1 MAFVDAKLAQ
11 AIEAFNRNGQLGP
24 DPLAARYAER
34 RAGYS
39 LFARQMSEADIE
51 ALRPYLFCYPS
62 VRTQA
67 GFSSGIPQKAG
78 DSPVQVR
85 NFIAGNWQVAR
96 SGESAL
102 MTSPADRRVGLFHV
116 PASGKADVEEA
127 VAAGDQA
134 WKSLA
139 WAEEGLAYRK
149 QVVKNVSRILNYF
162 TEEILHEIRQQ
173 IPKTRLEAE
182 KDFFE
187 AKRACDHLEGSFE
200 AAVKGEMVPD
210 MFAGQRFWRDAFL
223 PAGLAAII
231 TPMNF
236 IWGIPM
242 IHLAGAYL
250 AGCPWI
256 LKGHP
261 YAALTNTTM
270 VRCFLAAGADPRFLQ
285 KVEGFGKGIASLG
298 TDHRVAVV
306 AVTGS
311 SETARSISAGR
322 GLARTR
328 FEGGGCNWSFV
339 DDGYSD
345 EELGRIAARLTY
357 AKLGLSSHKCTGLH
371 GVAGT
376 RATLD
381 RLVPLLAAEMD
392 RWQVADPRKAEPGA
406 SAGTGGDKTLGPL
419 MVHKAQTAL
428 ELVAQAKAAGLKV
441 VREGGRASGEY
452 GQNAEAVKPALIDGL
467 TPQTTLEHDWDGKGV
482 REYKLA
488 TTELFMPVLVT
499 MAIDFEGFIKFSLFE
514 NPHDLATSIWTRD
527 DRKLTRARRTLAGML
542 KENDGTDSALEW
554 EEFGASTIGESGNM
568 GVGEVLAT
576 ISIYARRQKGR
587 HFVF

>member
-1 MAFVDAKLAQ
+1 MAPFADEKLKTE
-11 AIEAFNRNGQLGP
+11 IRSFNERGQLGA
-24 DPLAARYAER
+24 DPLAARYVER

-51 ALRPYLFCYPS
+51 ALRPYLFCYTELPPRKK
-62 VRTQA
+62 V
-67 GFSSGIPQKAG
+67 
-78 DSPVQVR
+78 VVR
-85 NFIAGNWQVAR
+85 NFIAGEWRAPA
-96 SGESAL
+96 SGEHAA
-102 MTSPADRRVGLFHV
+102 MTCPADKRLQLFDV
-116 PASGKADVEEA
+116 PASGKQDVESA
-127 VAAGDQA
+127 LSFGDGV

-139 WAEEGLAYRK
+139 WADEGLAYRK
-149 QVVKNVSRILNYF
+149 QVVKNVSRILNYY
-162 TEEILHEIRQQ
+162 TEEFLEEIRQQ
-173 IPKTRLEAE
+173 IPKTRLEAQ

-187 AKRACDHLEGSFE
+187 AKRCCDHLEGSFE
-200 AAVKGEMVPD
+200 AAIKGEMVPD
-210 MFAGQRFWRDAFL
+210 MMAGQRFWRDPYL

-250 AGCPWI
+250 IGCPWI

-261 YAALTNTTM
+261 FSALTNTSM
-270 VRCFLAAGADPRFLQ
+270 VRCFIAAGADPRFIQ
-285 KVEGFGKGIASLG
+285 KVEGFGKGIANLA

-311 SETARSISAGR
+311 SDTARAISSGR

-328 FEGGGCNWSFV
+328 FEGGGCNWSWV

-345 EELGRIAARLTY
+345 DDLTKIATRLTY

-371 GVAGT
+371 GVSAT

-381 RLVPLLAAEMD
+381 RLVPLIAAEMD
-392 RWQVADPRKAEPGA
+392 RWQTADPRGDAP
-406 SAGTGGDKTLGPL
+406 DKTLGPM
-419 MVHKAQTAL
+419 MVHKAQTAI
-428 ELVAQAKAAGLKV
+428 EVVARAKAAGLRV
-441 VREGGRASGEY
+441 VREGGRVPGEY
-452 GQNAEAVKPALIDGL
+452 GQNAEAVKPALIDGVN
-467 TPQTTLEHDWDGKGV
+467 PHTTLKHDWDGKGV
-482 REYKLA
+482 REYRIA
-488 TTELFMPVLVT
+488 TTELFMPILVA
-499 MAIDFEGFIKFSLFE
+499 MPLQFEEFINFSLFD

-568 GVGEVLAT
+568 GVGEVQAT
-576 ISIYARRQKGR
+576 VSIYARRQKGR

>member
-1 MAFVDAKLAQ
+1 MAFVDPQLQ
-11 AIEAFNRNGQLGP
+11 QQIRAFNERGQLGP
-24 DPLAARYAER
+24 DPLAARYAQR

-39 LFARQMSEADIE
+39 LFARMMSDADIE
-51 ALRPYLFCYPS
+51 ALRPYVFCYGELPAKKS
-62 VRTQA
+62 IT
-67 GFSSGIPQKAG
+67 
-78 DSPVQVR
+78 VR
-85 NFIAGNWQVAR
+85 NFVAGEWRAPA
-96 SGESAL
+96 SGEHAT
-102 MTSPADRRVGLFHV
+102 MTCPADKRVHLFDV
-116 PASGKADVEEA
+116 PASGKQDVEQA
-127 VAAGDQA
+127 VGFGDGV

-139 WAEEGLAYRK
+139 WADEGLAYRK
-149 QVVKNVSRILNYF
+149 YVVQNVSRILNHY
-162 TEEILHEIRQQ
+162 TEEFLHEIRQQ

-200 AAVKGEMVPD
+200 AAIKGEMVPD
-210 MFAGQRFWRDAFL
+210 MMAGQRYWRDAWL

-250 AGCPWI
+250 SGCPWI

-261 YAALTNTTM
+261 FSALTNTSM
-270 VRCFLAAGADPRFLQ
+270 VRCFLAAGADPRFIQ
-285 KVEGFGKGIASLG
+285 KVEGFGKGIADLG
-298 TDHRVAVV
+298 TDQRVAVV

-311 SETARSISAGR
+311 SETARAISAGR
-322 GLARTR
+322 GLNRTR
-328 FEGGGCNWSFV
+328 FEGGGCNWSWV

-345 EELGRIAARLTY
+345 EELNRIAARLTY

-371 GVAGT
+371 GVSGT

-381 RLVPLLAAEMD
+381 RLVPLIAAEMD
-392 RWQVADPRKAEPGA
+392 RWQVADPRARDA
-406 SAGTGGDKTLGPL
+406 SDKTLGPL

-428 ELVAQAKAAGLKV
+428 EVVAQARKAGLKI
-441 VREGGRASGEY
+441 VREGGRAGGDY
-452 GQNAEAVKPALIDGL
+452 GQNAEAVKPALIDGV
-467 TPQTTLEHDWDGKGV
+467 TPATALKHDWDGKGV
-482 REYKLA
+482 REYRIA
-488 TTELFMPVLVT
+488 TTELFMPILVA
-499 MAIDFEGFIKFSLFE
+499 MALPVFEDFIRFSLFE

-527 DRKLTRARRTLAGML
+527 DRKLTRARRTLAGMI

-568 GVGEVLAT
+568 GVGEVQAT
-576 ISIYARRQKGR
+576 VSIYTRRQKGR

>member
-1 MAFVDAKLAQ
+1 
-11 AIEAFNRNGQLGP
+11 
-24 DPLAARYAER
+24 
-34 RAGYS
+34 
-39 LFARQMSEADIE
+39 MSEADIE
-51 ALRPYLFCYPS
+51 ALRPYLFCYTELPPRKK
-62 VRTQA
+62 V
-67 GFSSGIPQKAG
+67 
-78 DSPVQVR
+78 VVR
-85 NFIAGNWQVAR
+85 NFIAGEWRAPA
-96 SGESAL
+96 SGEHAA
-102 MTSPADRRVGLFHV
+102 MTCPADKRIQLFEV
-116 PASGKADVEEA
+116 PASGKQDVESA
-127 VAAGDQA
+127 LSFGDGV

-139 WAEEGLAYRK
+139 WADEGLAYRK
-149 QVVKNVSRILNYF
+149 QVVKNVSRILNYY
-162 TEEILHEIRQQ
+162 TEEFLEEIRQQ
-173 IPKTRLEAE
+173 IPKTRLEAQ

-187 AKRACDHLEGSFE
+187 AKRCCDHLEGSFE
-200 AAVKGEMVPD
+200 AAIKGEMVPD
-210 MFAGQRFWRDAFL
+210 MMAGQRFWRDPYL

-250 AGCPWI
+250 IGCPGI

-261 YAALTNTTM
+261 FSALTNTSM
-270 VRCFLAAGADPRFLQ
+270 VRCFIAAGADPRFIQ
-285 KVEGFGKGIASLG
+285 KVEGFGKGIANLA

-311 SETARSISAGR
+311 SETARTISSGR

-328 FEGGGCNWSFV
+328 FEGGGCNWSWV

-345 EELGRIAARLTY
+345 DDLTRIATRLTY

-371 GVAGT
+371 GVSAT

-381 RLVPLLAAEMD
+381 RLVPLIAAEMD
-392 RWQVADPRKAEPGA
+392 RWRIADPRGDAP
-406 SAGTGGDKTLGPL
+406 DKTLGPM

-428 ELVAQAKAAGLKV
+428 EVVAQAKAAGLRV
-441 VREGGRASGEY
+441 VREGGRVPGEY
-452 GQNAEAVKPALIDGL
+452 GQNAEAVKPALIDGVN
-467 TPQTTLEHDWDGKGV
+467 PHTTLKHDWDGKGV
-482 REYKLA
+482 REYRIA
-488 TTELFMPVLVT
+488 TTELFMPILVA
-499 MAIDFEGFIKFSLFE
+499 MPLQFEEFINFSLFD

-568 GVGEVLAT
+568 GVGEVQAT
-576 ISIYARRQKGR
+576 VSIYARRQKGR

>member
-1 MAFVDAKLAQ
+1 MPLVDAVLTQ

-24 DPLAARYAER
+24 DPLAARYKER
-34 RAGYS
+34 RAAYS
-39 LFARQMSEADIE
+39 LFARQMGDADIE
-51 ALRPYLFCYPS
+51 ALRSYIFCYPS
-62 VRTQA
+62 EKTAA
-67 GFSSGIPQKAG
+67 GFTAGIPQKQG
-78 DSPVQVR
+78 DAPLRVH
-85 NFIAGNWQVAR
+85 NFIGESWRAAR
-96 SGESAL
+96 SGETAL
-102 MTSPADRRVGLFHV
+102 LTSPADRRIGLFHIPV
-116 PASGKADVEEA
+116 SSKADADDA
-127 VAAGDQA
+127 VAAGEA
-134 WKSLA
+134 VWKSLA
-139 WAEEGLAYRK
+139 WADEGLAYRK
-149 QVVKNVSRILNYF
+149 QVVKNVSRILNTF
-162 TEEILHEIRQQ
+162 TEEMLHEIRQQ

-200 AAVKGEMVPD
+200 AAIKGEMVPD
-210 MFAGQRFWRDAFL
+210 MIAGQRFWRDAFL

-236 IWGIPM
+236 IYGIPM

-261 YAALTNTTM
+261 YAALASTTM
-270 VRCFLAAGADPRFLQ
+270 VRCFLAAGADPRFVQ
-285 KVEGFGKGIASLG
+285 KVEGFGKGVAALA
-298 TDHRVAVV
+298 TDPRVAVV

-311 SETARSISAGR
+311 SETARTISAGR

-345 EELGRIAARLTY
+345 EDLSRIAVRLTY
-357 AKLGLSSHKCTGLH
+357 AKLGLSSHKCTGLQ
-371 GVAGT
+371 GVAGS

-381 RLVPLLAAEMD
+381 RLLPLIGAEMD
-392 RWQVADPRKAEPGA
+392 RWQVKDPRLALPGE
-406 SAGTGGDKTLGPL
+406 GDKTLGPL

-428 ELVAQAKAAGLKV
+428 DLVAQAKAAGLRM
-441 VREGGRASGEY
+441 VREGGRAPGEY
-452 GQNAEAVKPALIDGL
+452 GQHCEAVRPALIDGI
-467 TPQTTLEHDWDGKGV
+467 TPATTLTHDWDGKGA
-482 REYKLA
+482 RKYKLA
-488 TTELFMPVLVT
+488 TTELFMPVLLA
-499 MAIDFEGFIKFSLFE
+499 MALDFEGFIRFSLFE

-568 GVGEVLAT
+568 GVGEVTAT

>member
-1 MAFVDAKLAQ
+1 MSLVDSALAQ
-11 AIEAFNRNGQLGP
+11 AIHSFNQNGQLGP
-24 DPLAARYAER
+24 DPLAARYRER

-62 VRTQA
+62 TKTQH
-67 GFSSGIPQKAG
+67 GFSSGIPQKHG
-78 DSPVQVR
+78 DHPIAVR
-85 NFIAGNWQVAR
+85 NFIGGSWRSAN
-96 SGESAL
+96 SGETAL
-102 MTSPADRRVGLFHV
+102 LTSPADDRIGLFHLPV
-116 PASGKADVEEA
+116 SGKADVEEA
-127 VAAGDQA
+127 VAHGDAA

-139 WAEEGLAYRK
+139 WAEEGLAFRK
-149 QVVKNVSRILNYF
+149 QVVKNVSRILNYYV
-162 TEEILHEIRQQ
+162 EEMLHEIRQQ
-173 IPKTRLEAE
+173 IPKTRLEAQ

-200 AAVKGEMVPD
+200 SAVKGELVPD
-210 MFAGQRFWRDAFL
+210 MIAGQRYWRDAFL

-242 IHLAGAYL
+242 IHLAGAFL
-250 AGCPWI
+250 TGCPWI

-270 VRCFLAAGADPRFLQ
+270 VRCFLAAGADPRFIQ
-285 KVEGFGKGIASLG
+285 KLEGFGKGVAALG
-298 TDHRVAVV
+298 TDSRVAVV

-311 SETARSISAGR
+311 SETARSISQGR
-322 GLARTR
+322 GLSRTR
-328 FEGGGCNWSFV
+328 FEGGGCNWSYV
-339 DDGYSD
+339 DDGYND
-345 EELGRIAARLTY
+345 EELNRIALRLTY

-371 GVAGT
+371 GVCGS

-381 RLVPLLAAEMD
+381 KLVPLIAAEMD
-392 RWQVADPRKAEPGA
+392 RWQVGDPREATESEKI
-406 SAGTGGDKTLGPL
+406 LGPM

-428 ELVAQAKAAGLKV
+428 DVVAQAKAAGLKI
-441 VREGGRASGEY
+441 VREGGRAPGEY
-452 GQNAEAVKPALIDGL
+452 GQHAEAVKPALIDGV
-467 TPQTTLEHDWDGKGV
+467 TPRTTLRHDWDGKGV
-482 REYKLA
+482 REYQIA
-488 TTELFMPVLVT
+488 TTELFMPILVA
-499 MAIDFEGFIKFSLFE
+499 MPLESFEEFIRFSLFE
-514 NPHDLATSIWTRD
+514 NPHDLATSIWSRD
-527 DRKLTRARRTLAGML
+527 DRKLTRAHRTLGGML

-568 GVGEVLAT
+568 GVGEVTAT

>member
-1 MAFVDAKLAQ
+1 MAPFVDAALQ
-11 AIEAFNRNGQLGP
+11 ESIRSFNERGQVGA
-24 DPLAARYAER
+24 DPLAARYEQR

-39 LFARQMSEADIE
+39 LFARMMSDAEIE
-51 ALRPYLFCYPS
+51 ALRPYIFCYRELPS
-62 VRTQA
+62 RSELT
-67 GFSSGIPQKAG
+67 I
-78 DSPVQVR
+78 R
-85 NFIAGNWQVAR
+85 NFIAGEWRPPAA
-96 SGESAL
+96 GEHAA
-102 MTSPADRRVGLFHV
+102 MTCPADKRVRLFQV
-116 PASGKADVEEA
+116 PASGKQDVEAA
-127 VAAGDQA
+127 VSSGDRT

-149 QVVKNVSRILNYF
+149 HVVKNVSRILAHY
-162 TEEILHEIRQQ
+162 TEEFLHEIRQQ
-173 IPKTRLEAE
+173 IPKTKLEAE

-200 AAVKGEMVPD
+200 AAIQGELVPD
-210 MFAGQRFWRDAFL
+210 MFAGQRYWRDAFM

-250 AGCPWI
+250 AGCPFI

-261 YAALTNTTM
+261 FSAATNTSM
-270 VRCFLAAGADPRFLQ
+270 IRCFLAAGADPRFIQ
-285 KVEGFGKGIASLG
+285 KVEGFGKGIAPLA

-311 SETARSISAGR
+311 SDTARTISAGR

-328 FEGGGCNWSFV
+328 FEGGGCNWAWV
-339 DDGYSD
+339 DDGYD
-345 EELGRIAARLTY
+345 DGDLEKIAVRLTY

-371 GVAGT
+371 GVSAS

-381 RLVPLLAAEMD
+381 RLVPMIAAEMD
-392 RWQVADPRKAEPGA
+392 RWQVADPRGPEAA
-406 SAGTGGDKTLGPL
+406 DRTLGPL
-419 MVHKAQTAL
+419 MVHRAQTAL
-428 ELVAQAKAAGLKV
+428 DLVAEARKAGLRI
-441 VREGGRASGEY
+441 VREGGRAGGEY
-452 GQNAEAVKPALIDGL
+452 GANAEAVKPALIDGV
-467 TPQTTLEHDWDGKGV
+467 TPKTLLRHDWDGKGV
-482 REYKLA
+482 KEYAIA
-488 TTELFMPVLVT
+488 TTELFMPILVA
-499 MAIDFEGFIKFSLFE
+499 MPLGGFEDFIRFSLFE

-527 DRKLTRARRTLAGML
+527 DRKLTRARRTLAGMI

-554 EEFGASTIGESGNM
+554 EEFGASTVGESGNM
-568 GVGEVLAT
+568 GVGEVRAT
-576 ISIYARRQKGR
+576 ISIYSRRQKGR

>member
-1 MAFVDAKLAQ
+1 MAFVDAKLQ
-11 AIEAFNRNGQLGP
+11 ADIRAFNERGQQGP

-39 LFARQMSEADIE
+39 LFARQMAEQDIE
-51 ALRPYLFCYPS
+51 ALRPYLFCYA
-62 VRTQA
+62 QH
-67 GFSSGIPQKAG
+67 GIPRKAG
-78 DSPVQVR
+78 EPRATVR
-85 NFIAGNWQVAR
+85 NYIAGEWRPPA
-96 SGESAL
+96 SGEHAE
-102 MTSPADRRVGLFHV
+102 MASPADRRVKLFDV
-116 PASGKADVEEA
+116 PASGRQDVE
-127 VAAGDQA
+127 AALAWGDQA

-162 TEEILHEIRQQ
+162 TEDYLHETRQQ
-173 IPKTRLEAE
+173 IPKTRLEE

-200 AAVKGEMVPD
+200 AAIQGEMVPD
-210 MFAGQRFWRDAFL
+210 MFAGQRFWRDPWL
-223 PAGLAAII
+223 PAGLAVIV

-236 IWGIPM
+236 IWGIPT

-261 YAALTNTTM
+261 FAALTNTSM
-270 VRCFLAAGADPRFLQ
+270 VRAFLAAGADPRFVQ
-285 KVEGFGKGIASLG
+285 KVEGFGKGIAPLA
-298 TDHRVAVV
+298 TDPRAAVV

-311 SETARSISAGR
+311 SDTARAISAGR
-322 GLARTR
+322 GLLRTR
-328 FEGGGCNWSFV
+328 FEGGGCNWAWV

-345 EELGRIAARLTY
+345 DELQKIAARLTY

-371 GVAGT
+371 GISAS

-392 RWQVADPRKAEPGA
+392 RWTVADPRRPDAA
-406 SAGTGGDKTLGPL
+406 DRTLGPL

-428 ELVAQAKAAGLKV
+428 DLVAEARKAGLEIVHKNKHTPNK
-441 VREGGRASGEY
+441 Y
-452 GQNAEAVKPALIDGL
+452 KQNTKAIKPALVDGV
-467 TPQTTLEHDWDGKGV
+467 TPQTTLKHDWDGKGV
-482 REYKLA
+482 RQYQLA

-499 MAIDFEGFIKFSLFE
+499 MALPDFEAFVRFSLFE

-527 DRKLTRARRTLAGML
+527 DRKLTRARRTLAGMI

-554 EEFGASTIGESGNM
+554 EEFGAGAAGESGNM
-568 GVGEVLAT
+568 GVGEVRAT

-587 HFVF
+587 HFPF

>member
-1 MAFVDAKLAQ
+1 MPPFIDEKLKADLK
-11 AIEAFNRNGQLGP
+11 AFNERGQLGP

-39 LFARQMSEADIE
+39 LFARMMPDADIE
-51 ALRPYLFCYPS
+51 ALRPYIFCYRSLPS
-62 VRTQA
+62 KEKVT
-67 GFSSGIPQKAG
+67 
-78 DSPVQVR
+78 VR
-85 NFIAGNWQVAR
+85 NFVAGEWRAPA
-96 SGESAL
+96 SGEHAA
-102 MTSPADRRVGLFHV
+102 MTSPADKRVALFDV
-116 PASGKADVEEA
+116 PASGKQDVEA
-127 VAAGDQA
+127 ALAAGDA
-134 WKSLA
+134 VWKSLA
-139 WAEEGLAYRK
+139 WAEEGLAWRK
-149 QVVKNVSRILNYF
+149 HVVKNVSRILNHF
-162 TEEILHEIRQQ
+162 TEEFLHEIRQQ
-173 IPKTRLEAE
+173 IPKTKLEAE

-210 MFAGQRFWRDAFL
+210 MFAGQRYWRDAFL

-261 YAALTNTTM
+261 FAALTNTSM
-270 VRCFLAAGADPRFLQ
+270 VRCFLAAGADPRFIQ
-285 KVEGFGKGIASLG
+285 KVEGFGKGIAQVA

-311 SETARSISAGR
+311 SETARSISQGR

-345 EELGRIAARLTY
+345 EDLNKIAVRLTY

-371 GVAGT
+371 GVAAT

-381 RLVPLLAAEMD
+381 RLVPLIAAEMD
-392 RWQVADPRKAEPGA
+392 RWQAADPRGNDVP
-406 SAGTGGDKTLGPL
+406 DKTLGPL

-428 ELVAQAKAAGLKV
+428 DLVAAAKQAGLKV
-441 VREGGRASGEY
+441 VREGGRVTGEY
-452 GQNAEAVKPALIDGL
+452 GSNAEAVKPAIVDGV
-467 TPQTTLEHDWDGKGV
+467 TPSTTLKHDWDGKGV
-482 REYKLA
+482 REYKIA
-488 TTELFMPVLVT
+488 TTELFMPVLVC
-499 MAIDFEGFIKFSLFE
+499 MPLSSFEEFVRFSLFE

-527 DRKLTRARRTLAGML
+527 DKKLTRARRTLAGML

-568 GVGEVLAT
+568 GVGEIQAT

>member
-1 MAFVDAKLAQ
+1 MAPLVDDRLA
-11 AIEAFNRNGQLGP
+11 AEIHSFNERGQLGA

-34 RAGYS
+34 RAGYT
-39 LFARQMSEADIE
+39 LFARQLSDADIE
-51 ALRPYLFCYPS
+51 ALRPYLFCYTELPPRS
-62 VRTQA
+62 KVT
-67 GFSSGIPQKAG
+67 
-78 DSPVQVR
+78 VR
-85 NFIAGNWQVAR
+85 NFIAGEWRAPA
-96 SGESAL
+96 SGEHATL
-102 MTSPADRRVGLFHV
+102 TSPADKRIALFDV
-116 PASGKADVEEA
+116 PASGKQDVESA
-127 VAAGDQA
+127 LSFGDGV

-139 WAEEGLAYRK
+139 WADEGLAYRK
-149 QVVKNVSRILNYF
+149 QVVKNISRILNYY
-162 TEEILHEIRQQ
+162 TEEFLEEIRQQ
-173 IPKTRLEAE
+173 IPKTRLEAQ

-187 AKRACDHLEGSFE
+187 AKRCCDHLEGSFE
-200 AAVKGEMVPD
+200 ASIKGEMVPD
-210 MFAGQRFWRDAFL
+210 MVAGQRFWRDAYL

-250 AGCPWI
+250 TGCPWI

-261 YAALTNTTM
+261 YAALTNTSM
-270 VRCFLAAGADPRFLQ
+270 VRCFIAAGADPRFVQ
-285 KVEGFGKGIASLG
+285 KVEGFGKGIAPLA

-328 FEGGGCNWSFV
+328 FEGGGCNWSWV
-339 DDGYSD
+339 DDGYGD
-345 EELGRIAARLTY
+345 EDLNKIAVRLTY

-371 GVAGT
+371 GVSAT

-381 RLVPLLAAEMD
+381 RLVPLIAAEMD
-392 RWQVADPRKAEPGA
+392 RWTAADPRGDAH
-406 SAGTGGDKTLGPL
+406 DKTLGPM

-428 ELVAQAKAAGLKV
+428 DVVAQAKAAGLKV
-441 VREGGRASGEY
+441 VREGGRAPGDY
-452 GQNAEAVKPALIDGL
+452 GKHAEAVKPALIDGV
-467 TPQTTLEHDWDGKGV
+467 TPHTTLTHDWDGKGV
-482 REYKLA
+482 REYRIA
-488 TTELFMPVLVT
+488 TTELFMPILVA
-499 MAIDFEGFIKFSLFE
+499 MPLQFDEFINFSLFD
-514 NPHDLATSIWTRD
+514 NPHDLATSLWTRD
-527 DRKLTRARRTLAGML
+527 DRKLTRARRTLAGMI

-568 GVGEVLAT
+568 GVGEVQAT
-576 ISIYARRQKGR
+576 VSIYARRQKGR

>member
-1 MAFVDAKLAQ
+1 MAPFVDAALES
-11 AIEAFNRNGQLGP
+11 AIRSFNDRGQVGA
-24 DPLAARYAER
+24 DPLAARYGER

-39 LFARQMSEADIE
+39 LFARMMSDAEIE
-51 ALRPYLFCYPS
+51 ALRPYIFCYRELPS
-62 VRTQA
+62 RSEVT
-67 GFSSGIPQKAG
+67 I
-78 DSPVQVR
+78 R
-85 NFIAGNWQVAR
+85 NFIAGEWR
-96 SGESAL
+96 PPLSGEHAA
-102 MTSPADRRVGLFHV
+102 MTCPADRRVRLFQV
-116 PASGKADVEEA
+116 PASGKQDVEAA
-127 VAAGDQA
+127 VASGDRT

-139 WAEEGLAYRK
+139 WADEGLAWRK
-149 QVVKNVSRILNYF
+149 HVVKNVSRILAHY
-162 TEEILHEIRQQ
+162 TEEFLQEIRQQ

-200 AAVKGEMVPD
+200 AAIQGEMVPD
-210 MFAGQRFWRDAFL
+210 MVAGQRYWRDAFM

-250 AGCPWI
+250 TGCPFI

-261 YAALTNTTM
+261 FAAATNTSM
-270 VRCFLAAGADPRFLQ
+270 IRCFLAAGADPRFIQ
-285 KVEGFGKGIASLG
+285 KVEGFGKGIAPLA
-298 TDHRVAVV
+298 TDARVAVV

-328 FEGGGCNWSFV
+328 FEGGGCNWAWV
-339 DDGYSD
+339 DDGYTD
-345 EELGRIAARLTY
+345 ADLLMIAVRLTY

-371 GVAGT
+371 GVSAS

-381 RLVPLLAAEMD
+381 RLVPMIAAEMD
-392 RWQVADPRKAEPGA
+392 RWQVSDPRAPEA
-406 SAGTGGDKTLGPL
+406 ADRTLGPL

-428 ELVAQAKAAGLKV
+428 DLVAEARKAGLRV
-441 VREGGRASGEY
+441 VREGGRAGGEY
-452 GQNAEAVKPALIDGL
+452 GANAEAVKPALIDGV
-467 TPQTTLEHDWDGKGV
+467 TPRTTLRHDWDGKGV
-482 REYKLA
+482 REYALA
-488 TTELFMPVLVT
+488 TTELFMPVLVA
-499 MAIDFEGFIKFSLFE
+499 MPLAGFEDFIRFSLFE

-527 DRKLTRARRTLAGML
+527 DRKLTRARRTLAGMI

-554 EEFGASTIGESGNM
+554 EEFGASTVGESGNM
-568 GVGEVLAT
+568 GVGEVRAT
-576 ISIYARRQKGR
+576 VSIYSRRQKGR

>member
-1 MAFVDAKLAQ
+1 MPLVDPALSQ

-24 DPLAARYAER
+24 DPLAARYQER
-34 RAGYS
+34 RAAYS
-39 LFARQMSEADIE
+39 LFARQMGDADIE
-51 ALRPYLFCYPS
+51 ALRAYIFCYPS
-62 VRTQA
+62 EKTAA
-67 GFSSGIPQKAG
+67 GFKAGVPQKQG
-78 DSPVQVR
+78 DAPLRVH
-85 NFIAGNWQVAR
+85 NFIGETWRPAR
-96 SGESAL
+96 SGETAL
-102 MTSPADRRVGLFHV
+102 MTSPADRRIGLFHIPV
-116 PASGKADVEEA
+116 SGKADAEDA
-127 VAAGDQA
+127 VAAGDA
-134 WKSLA
+134 VWKSLA
-139 WAEEGLAYRK
+139 WADEGLAYRK
-149 QVVKNVSRILNYF
+149 QVVKNVSRILNTF
-162 TEEILHEIRQQ
+162 TEEMLHEIRQQ

-200 AAVKGEMVPD
+200 AAIKGEMVPD
-210 MFAGQRFWRDAFL
+210 MVAGQRFWRDAFL

-236 IWGIPM
+236 IYGIPM

-261 YAALTNTTM
+261 YAGLASTTM
-270 VRCFLAAGADPRFLQ
+270 VRCFLAAGADPRFIQ
-285 KVEGFGKGIASLG
+285 KVEGFGKGVASLA
-298 TDHRVAVV
+298 TDPRVAVV

-311 SETARSISAGR
+311 SETARTISAGR

-345 EELGRIAARLTY
+345 EDLNRIAVRLAY
-357 AKLGLSSHKCTGLH
+357 AKLGLSSHKCTGLQ
-371 GVAGT
+371 GVAGS

-381 RLVPLLAAEMD
+381 RLLPLIGAEMD
-392 RWQVADPRKAEPGA
+392 RWPVKDPRFALPGE
-406 SAGTGGDKTLGPL
+406 GDKTLGPL

-428 ELVAQAKAAGLKV
+428 DLLAQAKAAGLRI
-441 VREGGRASGEY
+441 VREGGRAPGEY
-452 GQNAEAVKPALIDGL
+452 GQHCEAVRPALIDGV
-467 TPQTTLEHDWDGKGV
+467 TPATTLTHDWDGKGA
-482 REYKLA
+482 RKYKLA
-488 TTELFMPVLVT
+488 TTELFMPVLLA
-499 MAIDFEGFIKFSLFE
+499 MALDFEGFIRFSLFE

-568 GVGEVLAT
+568 GVGEVAAT

>member
-1 MAFVDAKLAQ
+1 MAPLVDDKLTAE
-11 AIEAFNRNGQLGP
+11 IRSFNQRGQIGS
-24 DPLAARYAER
+24 DPLAARYAGR
-34 RAGYS
+34 RAAYS
-39 LFARQMSEADIE
+39 LFARQISDADVE
-51 ALRPYLFCYPS
+51 ALRPYLFCYTELP
-62 VRTQA
+62 
-67 GFSSGIPQKAG
+67 PKQKLT
-78 DSPVQVR
+78 VR
-85 NFIAGNWQVAR
+85 NFIAGEWRAPA
-96 SGESAL
+96 SGEHAT
-102 MTSPADRRVGLFHV
+102 MTSPADKRIALFEV
-116 PASGKADVEEA
+116 PASGKQDVDWA
-127 VAAGDQA
+127 LSFGDGV

-139 WAEEGLAYRK
+139 WADEGLAYRK
-149 QVVKNVSRILNYF
+149 QVVKNVSRILNYY
-162 TEEILHEIRQQ
+162 TEEYLEEIRQQ
-173 IPKTRLEAE
+173 IPKTRLEAQ

-200 AAVKGEMVPD
+200 AALKGEMVPD
-210 MFAGQRFWRDAFL
+210 MVAGQRFWRDAYL

-250 AGCPWI
+250 TGCPWI

-261 YAALTNTTM
+261 YSALTNTSM
-270 VRCFLAAGADPRFLQ
+270 VRAFIAAGADPRFVQ
-285 KVEGFGKGIASLG
+285 KVEGFGKGIAPLA

-311 SETARSISAGR
+311 SETARTISAGR

-328 FEGGGCNWSFV
+328 FEGGGCNWSWV

-345 EELGRIAARLTY
+345 VDLDKIAVRLTY

-371 GVAGT
+371 GVSGT

-381 RLVPLLAAEMD
+381 RLVPLIAAEMD
-392 RWQVADPRKAEPGA
+392 RWTAGDPRGEAP
-406 SAGTGGDKTLGPL
+406 DKTLGPM

-428 ELVAQAKAAGLKV
+428 DVVAQARVAGLKV
-441 VREGGRASGEY
+441 VREGGRAPGEY
-452 GQNAEAVKPALIDGL
+452 GKHAEAVKPALIDGV
-467 TPQTTLEHDWDGKGV
+467 TPHTTLKHDWDGKGV
-482 REYKLA
+482 REYRIA
-488 TTELFMPVLVT
+488 TTELFMPILVA
-499 MAIDFEGFIKFSLFE
+499 MPLQFEEFINFSLFD
-514 NPHDLATSIWTRD
+514 NPHDLATSLWTRD
-527 DRKLTRARRTLAGML
+527 DRKLTRARRTLAGMI

-568 GVGEVLAT
+568 GVGEVQAT
-576 ISIYARRQKGR
+576 VSIYTRRQKGR

>member
-1 MAFVDAKLAQ
+1 MPSNATRLCDGKLKAEVDA
-11 AIEAFNRNGQLGP
+11 FNERGQLGP
-24 DPLAARYAER
+24 DPLAARYGER
-34 RAGYS
+34 RAAYS
-39 LFARQMSEADIE
+39 LFARMLSDADIE
-51 ALRPYLFCYPS
+51 ALRPYIFCYRALPS
-62 VRTQA
+62 KEKIT
-67 GFSSGIPQKAG
+67 
-78 DSPVQVR
+78 VR
-85 NFIAGNWQVAR
+85 NFINGEWRAPA
-96 SGESAL
+96 SGEHAT
-102 MTSPADRRVGLFHV
+102 MTCPADKREALFDV
-116 PASGKADVEEA
+116 PASGKQDVEA
-127 VAAGDQA
+127 ALSAGDA
-134 WKSLA
+134 VWKSMA

-149 QVVKNVSRILNYF
+149 QVVKNVSRILNYY
-162 TEEILHEIRQQ
+162 TEEFLHEIRQQ
-173 IPKTRLEAE
+173 IPKTKLEAE

-200 AAVKGEMVPD
+200 AAIKGEMVPD
-210 MFAGQRFWRDAFL
+210 MFAGQRYWRDAFL

-261 YAALTNTTM
+261 FSALTNTSM
-270 VRCFLAAGADPRFLQ
+270 VRCFIAAGADPRFVQ
-285 KVEGFGKGIASLG
+285 KVEGFGKGIAQVA

-311 SETARSISAGR
+311 SETARSISQGR

-345 EELGRIAARLTY
+345 EDLNKIAVRLSY

-371 GVAGT
+371 GVCGT

-381 RLVPLLAAEMD
+381 RLVPLIAAEMD
-392 RWQVADPRKAEPGA
+392 RWQAADPRGDDVP
-406 SAGTGGDKTLGPL
+406 DKTIGPL
-419 MVHKAQTAL
+419 MVHKAQTVL
-428 ELVAQAKAAGLKV
+428 ELVAAARTAGLKL
-441 VREGGRASGEY
+441 VREGGRVTGEY
-452 GQNAEAVKPALIDGL
+452 GSNAEAVKPVIVDGV
-467 TPQTTLEHDWDGKGV
+467 TPSTTLKHDWDGKGV
-482 REYKLA
+482 KEYKIA
-488 TTELFMPVLVT
+488 TTELFMPVLVC
-499 MAIDFEGFIKFSLFE
+499 MPLGSFEEFVRFSLFE

-527 DRKLTRARRTLAGML
+527 DRKLTRARRTMAGML

-568 GVGEVLAT
+568 GVGEIQAT

>member
-1 MAFVDAKLAQ
+1 MALVDAQLAQ
-11 AIEAFNRNGQLGP
+11 QIRAFNDRGQLGP
-24 DPLAARYAER
+24 DPLAARYARR

-39 LFARQMSEADIE
+39 LFARMLSEADIE
-51 ALRPYLFCYPS
+51 ALRPYIFCYTNLP
-62 VRTQA
+62 A
-67 GFSSGIPQKAG
+67 KK
-78 DSPVQVR
+78 PVAVR
-85 NFIAGNWQVAR
+85 NFIGGEWRPPA
-96 SGESAL
+96 SGEHAA
-102 MTSPADRRVGLFHV
+102 MACPADRRVHLFDV
-116 PASGKADVEEA
+116 PASGKEDVE
-127 VAAGDQA
+127 AALSYGDSV

-149 QVVKNVSRILNYF
+149 HVIQNVSRILNYF
-162 TEEILHEIRQQ
+162 TEEFLQEIRQQ

-187 AKRACDHLEGSFE
+187 AKRACDHLEGNFE
-200 AAVKGEMVPD
+200 GSIKGEMAPD
-210 MFAGQRFWRDAFL
+210 MMAGQRFWRDAWL
-223 PAGLAAII
+223 PAGLAAIV

-242 IHLAGAYL
+242 IHLAGAHL
-250 AGCPWI
+250 SGCPWI

-261 YAALTNTTM
+261 FAALTNTSM
-270 VRCFLAAGADPRFLQ
+270 VRCFLAAGADPRFVQ
-285 KVEGFGKGIASLG
+285 KVEGFGKGIAPIA

-311 SETARSISAGR
+311 SDTARAISAGR

-328 FEGGGCNWSFV
+328 FEGGGCNWAWI

-345 EELGRIAARLTY
+345 EELGKIAARLTY

-371 GVAGT
+371 GIAAS

-381 RLVPLLAAEMD
+381 RLVPLAAAEMD
-392 RWQVADPRKAEPGA
+392 LWKTADPRGPDAQ
-406 SAGTGGDKTLGPL
+406 DKTLGPL

-428 ELVAQAKAAGLKV
+428 EVVAQARKAGLRI
-441 VREGGRASGEY
+441 VREGGRAGGEY
-452 GQNAEAVKPALIDGL
+452 GQNAEAVKPALIDGV
-467 TPQTTLEHDWDGKGV
+467 TPPTVLKHDWDGKGG
-482 REYKLA
+482 RDYKLA
-488 TTELFMPVLVT
+488 TTELFMPILVC
-499 MAIDFEGFIKFSLFE
+499 MPLSGFEDFIRFSLFE

-568 GVGEVLAT
+568 GVGEIQAT
-576 ISIYARRQKGR
+576 ISIYTRRQKGR

>member
-1 MAFVDAKLAQ
+1 MAPLVDDKLKSE
-11 AIEAFNRNGQLGP
+11 IRSFNERGQLGA
-24 DPLAARYAER
+24 DPLAARYLER

-39 LFARQMSEADIE
+39 LFARQISEQDIE
-51 ALRPYLFCYPS
+51 ALRPYLFCYS
-62 VRTQA
+62 EK
-67 GFSSGIPQKAG
+67 GIPTKPG
-78 DSPVQVR
+78 EKHKVTVR
-85 NFIAGNWQVAR
+85 NFVAGEWRAPA
-96 SGESAL
+96 SGEHAT
-102 MTSPADRRVGLFHV
+102 MTSPADRRIQLFDV
-116 PASGKADVEEA
+116 PASGKQDVESA
-127 VAAGDQA
+127 LSFGDGV

-139 WAEEGLAYRK
+139 WADEGLAYRK
-149 QVVKNVSRILNYF
+149 QVVKNISRILNYY
-162 TEEILHEIRQQ
+162 TEDLLHEIRQQ

-210 MFAGQRFWRDAFL
+210 MMAGQRFWRDAFL

-250 AGCPWI
+250 TGCPWI

-261 YAALTNTTM
+261 FSALTNTSM
-270 VRCFLAAGADPRFLQ
+270 VRTFIAAGADPRFIQ
-285 KVEGFGKGIASLG
+285 KIEGFGKGIANLA

-311 SETARSISAGR
+311 SETARSISSGR

-328 FEGGGCNWSFV
+328 FEGGGCNWSWV
-339 DDGYSD
+339 DDNYSD
-345 EELGRIAARLTY
+345 EELSKIATRLTY

-371 GVAGT
+371 GVSAT

-381 RLVPLLAAEMD
+381 RLVPMIAAEMD
-392 RWQVADPRKAEPGA
+392 RWQVGDPRGEVA
-406 SAGTGGDKTLGPL
+406 DKTLGPM
-419 MVHKAQTAL
+419 MVHKAQTAI
-428 ELVAQAKAAGLKV
+428 EVVAHARNAGLKI
-441 VREGGRASGEY
+441 VREGGRAPGEY
-452 GQNAEAVKPALIDGL
+452 GANAEAVKPALIDFV
-467 TPQTTLEHDWDGKGV
+467 TPHTTLKHDWDGKGV
-482 REYKLA
+482 REYKIA
-488 TTELFMPVLVT
+488 TTELFMPILVA
-499 MAIDFEGFIKFSLFE
+499 MPLQFEEFINFSLFD
-514 NPHDLATSIWTRD
+514 NPHDLATSLWSRD

-568 GVGEVLAT
+568 GVGEVQAT
-576 ISIYARRQKGR
+576 VSIYSRRQKGR